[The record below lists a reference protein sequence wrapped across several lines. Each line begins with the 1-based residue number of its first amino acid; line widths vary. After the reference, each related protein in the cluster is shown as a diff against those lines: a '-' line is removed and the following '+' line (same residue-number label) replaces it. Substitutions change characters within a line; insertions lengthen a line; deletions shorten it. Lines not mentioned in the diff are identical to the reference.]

1 MYWTAFGY
9 NDACGNIEDMA
20 DKKSNKSSIVLDI
33 VAAILSFAVMIAG
46 VVLCIYAIGQITEVT
61 NIDTNALMRSPS
73 EYMDVKRDMIVEGL
87 SFMVPGIVILLLGV
101 FVLSI
106 MTTRLITMIKEGRQL
121 NQLEKRVENLEKK
134 LKK

>member
-1 MYWTAFGY
+1 MRWTAFGY
-9 NDACGNIEDMA
+9 NDAYGNIEDMA

-33 VAAILSFAVMIAG
+33 VTAILSFAVMIAG

-73 EYMDVKRDMIVEGL
+73 EYMDVKRDMIIEGL
-87 SFMVPGIVILLLGV
+87 SFIVPGIVILLLGV

-121 NQLEKRVENLEKK
+121 NLLEKRVENLEKK

>member
-1 MYWTAFGY
+1 MFCRFI
-9 NDACGNIEDMA
+9 DAYGNIEDMA
-20 DKKSNKSSIVLDI
+20 DKKSNKSSIVLDMI
-33 VAAILSFAVMIAG
+33 AAILSFAVMIAG
-46 VVLCIYAIGQITEVT
+46 AVLCIYAIGQITEVT

-87 SFMVPGIVILLLGV
+87 SFMVPGIAILLLGV

-106 MTTRLITMIKEGRQL
+106 MTTRLITMAKEGRQL

>member
-1 MYWTAFGY
+1 
-9 NDACGNIEDMA
+9 MA

-33 VAAILSFAVMIAG
+33 VTAILSFAVMIAG

-73 EYMDVKRDMIVEGL
+73 EYMDVKRDMIIEGL
-87 SFMVPGIVILLLGV
+87 SFIVPGIVILLLGV

-106 MTTRLITMIKEGRQL
+106 MTTRLITMVKEGRQL